1 MQRRFRLASLPP
13 AHVLLM
19 PHART
24 HNTPSSAD
32 YKHIMWEEAMVTAG
46 ELRDK
51 YEKAED
57 YEDDF
62 M

>member
-1 MQRRFRLASLPP
+1 MFCSCR
-13 AHVLLM
+13 M
-19 PHART
+19 HART

-32 YKHIMWEEAMVTAG
+32 YKHIMREEAMVTAG